1 MNIKV
6 RYIVDKEHRKIICLL
21 TNTEDALWSF
31 IEKYN
36 KDIIYWI
43 PLNKQKT
50 MLMMP
55 SSFRGVATC
64 AEGDEWDEELG
75 KKIAYARA
83 RYKFDSSFFNHANHM
98 VNYLDRSID
107 ELSSA
112 LNRYGAR
119 ISNNHARRDTQLKKK
134 IPDFK
139 LFSEE

>member
-1 MNIKV
+1 MSVKV

-21 TNTEDALWSF
+21 TNTEDTLWNF
-31 IEKYN
+31 VHKYN
-36 KDIIYWI
+36 GNVIYGM
-43 PLNKQKT
+43 PLNKQKALT
-50 MLMMP
+50 MP
-55 SSFRGVATC
+55 SYFRGVATC

-83 RYKFDSSFFNHANHM
+83 RYKFDTSFFNHANQM

-119 ISNNHARRDTQLKKK
+119 ISSNCERRDGQLKER
-134 IPDFK
+134 IPNFE
-139 LFSEE
+139 LFPEE